1 MVFFAGV
8 VMFAMAWHEAKQ
20 AHGNQ
25 SIVSFT
31 AILIILIHLIIVRYL
46 VGVLMGGLIPFS
58 LYPFV
63 IAAPCLIFL
72 PLSLFITDTPLWL
85 IMQVIKLAVASGLV
99 GLCCQNCCSFKRN
112 SILDSILS
120 YCTLKPYLPGSC
132 GGGER
137 GFVEAAR
144 PGMPSEDATE
154 GRLRPSWQS

>member
-8 VMFAMAWHEAKQ
+8 MMLAMAWHEAKQ
-20 AHGNQ
+20 ADGNQ
-25 SIVSFT
+25 SIVSFK
-31 AILIILIHLIIVRYL
+31 AILKILILVRYL

-99 GLCCQNCCSFKRN
+99 GLCFQNVVPLRN
-112 SILDSILS
+112 SILDSIL
-120 YCTLKPYLPGSC
+120 
-132 GGGER
+132 
-137 GFVEAAR
+137 
-144 PGMPSEDATE
+144 
-154 GRLRPSWQS
+154 